1 MFYVY
6 VLMEEKPSRTY
17 VGYSADLKKRLAAHK
32 NGCGAKTTRNG
43 KWHLVYYEA
52 YTSKKD
58 AVERERKLKQYGQ
71 SKKHLFRRIEHSFDW
86 VKISAGEAYNQSPG
100 KRRP

>member
-6 VLMEEKPSRTY
+6 VLMEEQSGQKY
-17 VGYSADLKKRLAAHK
+17 VGYSADLKRRVAQHQE
-32 NGCGAKTTRNG
+32 GCGAKTTRNG

-58 AVERERKLKQYGQ
+58 AMERERKLKHYGQ
-71 SKKHLFRRIEHSFDW
+71 SKKHLYRRISHSFDW
-86 VKISAGEAYNQSPG
+86 VKISAGEACD
-100 KRRP
+100 